1 MARRLYIGNRSGVKA
16 IRLSKPGFDAKTA
29 DASDCL
35 IASDASQYQVVYF
48 NTVTLSAVTTTIALP
63 TDCTGCRVYAYNF
76 LTTRSPSGAA
86 QFVKFDV
93 TVSGSTLTITITGAS
108 NDGSTTVM
116 PPNFVNFTRTVTILI
131 VKD

>member
-1 MARRLYIGNRSGVKA
+1 MVRRLYTGDRAGAKV
-16 IRLSKPGFDAKTA
+16 IRLSKAGFDAETA

-35 IASDASQYQVVYF
+35 IASDTSQFQIIYF
-48 NTVTLSAVTTTIALP
+48 NTVTLSAVTTTITLP

-76 LTTRSPSGAA
+76 LTTRSPSGPA

-108 NDGSTTVM
+108 NDGTNTVM
-116 PPNFVNFTRTVTILI
+116 PPNFTNFTRTVTILI